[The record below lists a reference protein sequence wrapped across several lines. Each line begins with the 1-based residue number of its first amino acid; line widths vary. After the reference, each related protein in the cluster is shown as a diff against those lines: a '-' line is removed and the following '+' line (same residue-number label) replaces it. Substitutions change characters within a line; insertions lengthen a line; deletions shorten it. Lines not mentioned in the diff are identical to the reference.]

1 MRLTKAADLYARAA
15 GASLNPPE
23 LASAL
28 KNQGLAL
35 RDLCDVLAV
44 RRLDG
49 QDIAQFAHAAAA
61 ALEALRGAA
70 SLGVRL
76 ARPRQWCDTV
86 DTSLARVHA
95 TIARVFVPDIER
107 CNEETAAENADKN
120 DGGNSGGDVR
130 FCYGDTAALRAALVM
145 LEKPGGVSYGGDGV
159 AAAAAADVAAHVEIA
174 LGALAIDES
183 IGLLCIGEASEGEDF
198 QDYARALSLAA
209 DCEQS
214 FSRAAERL
222 RRAARAA
229 AEGVDALDGLMV
241 LALEEAQYG
250 VEDAVRQRQRCES
263 VQKRSMADAELK
275 KHVTSAMQPNVDFLW
290 TIADMYKEAVLLTR
304 GQDIEDEAHAL
315 ARLSVLYADVMCL
328 REKAMLCSEKAME
341 LGESLAPRDLTSVG
355 WFNDALRVFD
365 KCKRL
370 GTAGTADALSNEE
383 KAAIK
388 TDLKVCMYAINS
400 LLTPFGVRAQRAVRC
415 LLRKAFPEYIMPL
428 TSR

>member
-1 MRLTKAADLYARAA
+1 MSEKLRNEVNTVYRSASQSGLPRSVVAMRLTKAANLYARAA

-28 KNQGLAL
+28 KTSLRIGVVRVACAVLIYSFGLAL
-35 RDLCDVLAV
+35 RDICDVLAA

-61 ALEALRGAA
+61 ALEALHGAA
-70 SLGVRL
+70 SLGARL

-107 CNEETAAENADKN
+107 CNEETAAENADEN
-120 DGGNSGGDVR
+120 DGGSGGDVR

-174 LGALAIDES
+174 LGTLAIDES
-183 IGLLCIGEASEGEDF
+183 IGRLCIGEASEGEDF

-250 VEDAVRQRQRCES
+250 VEDAVRQRQR
-263 VQKRSMADAELK
+263 
-275 KHVTSAMQPNVDFLW
+275 
-290 TIADMYKEAVLLTR
+290 
-304 GQDIEDEAHAL
+304 
-315 ARLSVLYADVMCL
+315 
-328 REKAMLCSEKAME
+328 
-341 LGESLAPRDLTSVG
+341 
-355 WFNDALRVFD
+355 
-365 KCKRL
+365 
-370 GTAGTADALSNEE
+370 
-383 KAAIK
+383 
-388 TDLKVCMYAINS
+388 
-400 LLTPFGVRAQRAVRC
+400 
-415 LLRKAFPEYIMPL
+415 
-428 TSR
+428 